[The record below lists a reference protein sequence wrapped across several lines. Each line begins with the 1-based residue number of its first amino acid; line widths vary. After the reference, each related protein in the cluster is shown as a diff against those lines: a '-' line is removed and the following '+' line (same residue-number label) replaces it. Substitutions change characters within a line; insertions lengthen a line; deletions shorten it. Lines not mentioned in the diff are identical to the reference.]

1 MQRVQHILNEMGD
14 GSWHESIA
22 YQNYGLTMS
31 LPFLFNLRQ
40 LEGIDLLPQAYL
52 RNYVYWRLYNYL
64 PNSIHPLLTYGDFDW
79 NWGNS
84 YKPQNLLRFIA
95 REYKDGLAE
104 WVSQKLIAADG
115 PAVDVWSSPW
125 YVFEFLY
132 YDPSIAAQ
140 APTQLSTARV
150 FPDQESVI
158 WRTGWDDNA
167 LIFGLKSGALGGR
180 FAFDTFVQG
189 VYPWDAPC
197 EQTGCQLNVGHD
209 HHDTNGFYLYRAGRW
224 LAPETVGVGKSAAAF
239 HNTLLIDGQD
249 QYGPPDQD
257 FWAVPSGFKNSD
269 GFLAVTAHTPDFDYL
284 AANATGRYQN
294 IGGLQDVTRHV
305 LFVQPNYF
313 LMLDNLAANTAHT
326 YTWVSHF
333 GESVALEGDWIR
345 GAAGGSQVL
354 GVDIVAPTPFSATTG
369 FDGEPYVHIQPA
381 LALADARLIQLLYP
395 TTDTAWPR
403 KPSVNLLADTGQ
415 AAAVRVQM
423 SSGRVDDVVFNY
435 KAPHGQRRVAMYSL
449 DGNVA
454 VISRDGQGRLAKLF
468 IHGSTSLADDH
479 GNQVLVTGLN
489 RHESFEAAYQ
499 GASVAIYG
507 SSSPAIRLYA
517 PDVQRLTVNG
527 TSRSFTRSGDY
538 ILFCSASRR

>member
-1 MQRVQHILNEMGD
+1 MEL
-14 GSWHESIA
+14 GS
-22 YQNYGLTMS
+22 
-31 LPFLFNLRQ
+31 
-40 LEGIDLLPQAYL
+40 
-52 RNYVYWRLYNYL
+52 
-64 PNSIHPLLTYGDFDW
+64 
-79 NWGNS
+79 S

-115 PAVDVWSSPW
+115 PASDVWSSPW

-132 YDPSIAAQ
+132 YDPSIVAQ

-158 WRTGWDDNA
+158 WRTGWDENA

-345 GAAGGSQVL
+345 GAVGAE
-354 GVDIVAPTPFSATTG
+354 ARCW
-369 FDGEPYVHIQPA
+369 A
-381 LALADARLIQLLYP
+381 LI
-395 TTDTAWPR
+395 
-403 KPSVNLLADTGQ
+403 
-415 AAAVRVQM
+415 
-423 SSGRVDDVVFNY
+423 
-435 KAPHGQRRVAMYSL
+435 
-449 DGNVA
+449 
-454 VISRDGQGRLAKLF
+454 
-468 IHGSTSLADDH
+468 
-479 GNQVLVTGLN
+479 
-489 RHESFEAAYQ
+489 
-499 GASVAIYG
+499 
-507 SSSPAIRLYA
+507 SSPLPPLA
-517 PDVQRLTVNG
+517 PRPVLTANLMCISSQRLPWQM
-527 TSRSFTRSGDY
+527 
-538 ILFCSASRR
+538 LA